1 MSNAVTKLYI
11 ETWGCQMNEYDSQKM
26 AELLRHSHGMSLTK
40 DPKEAHV
47 LLLNTCSIREKAQ
60 EKVFSQLGQWRYL
73 KESGQ
78 ARYIGVGG
86 CVASQEG
93 SAIFKRA
100 PFVDFVFGPQSLQ
113 QLPLLLNEVLAGKK
127 QLTQIEFL
135 PDEKFDQLPPPRAE
149 GPSAFVTIQEGCSKF
164 CKYCIVPFTRGPE
177 VNRSFT
183 DIFEEVEQ
191 LAAQQVREVTLLG
204 QNVNAYQGQLPT
216 GESLDLAT
224 LIFYLAEI
232 PGIERLRF
240 TTSHP
245 VEFSDTLVDAYAH
258 VPQLASHLHLPV
270 QSGSNRILQA
280 MGRGHTIE
288 SYIEKIRDLQKARPG
303 LSISSDFIVGYPGE
317 TEEDFMQT
325 LALVD
330 AIEFDQSF
338 SFIYSPRPGTLASGI
353 ECSVTMEEKK
363 QRIYRLQEKLNYY
376 AQKHLHA
383 AVGTRQRVLVS
394 GYSESGGTLAGRL
407 ENNRL
412 VHIQGAPESCIGRF
426 IQVHIDQALAHSLR
440 GTFIR
445 FDDPFIEQQLDL
457 TSHVLGLSLDCEKFK
472 LPEFES

>member
-1 MSNAVTKLYI
+1 MSAVTKLYI

-40 DPKEAHV
+40 NPEEAQV

-60 EKVFSQLGQWRYL
+60 EKVFSQLGQWRSL
-73 KESGQ
+73 KENGQ
-78 ARYIGVGG
+78 AQYIGVGG

-93 SAIFKRA
+93 AAIFKRA

-127 QLTQIEFL
+127 HLTQIEFL

-149 GPSAFVTIQEGCSKF
+149 GPTAFVTIQEGCSKF

-183 DIFEEVEQ
+183 AIFEEVEQ
-191 LAAQQVREVTLLG
+191 LAQQQVREVTLLG

-232 PGIERLRF
+232 PGIERIRF

-245 VEFSDTLVDAYAH
+245 VEFSDTLIDAYAH
-258 VPQLASHLHLPV
+258 VPELASHLHLPV

-288 SYIEKIRDLQKARPG
+288 SYIEKIRQLQKVRPN
-303 LSISSDFIVGYPGE
+303 LSISSDFIVGFPGE
-317 TEEDFMQT
+317 TEEDFQQT

-330 AIEFDQSF
+330 AIEFDLSF
-338 SFIYSPRPGTLASGI
+338 SFIYSPRPGTLATSLP
-353 ECSVTMEEKK
+353 CTLTLDEKK
-363 QRIYRLQEKLNYY
+363 QRIYKLQEKLSFY
-376 AQKHLHA
+376 AKKHLNA
-383 AVGTRQRVLVS
+383 CVDTRQRVLVT
-394 GYSESGGTLAGRL
+394 GYSQSGGTLEGRL

-412 VHIQGAPESCIGRF
+412 VHIEGATEKCLGRF
-426 IQVHIDQALAHSLR
+426 IQVHITEALVHSLR
-440 GTFIR
+440 GKFVR
-445 FDDPFIEQQLDL
+445 FDDPYMEQQLDL
-457 TSHVLGLSLDCEKFK
+457 ISYGLGQSA
-472 LPEFES
+472 ES

>member
-1 MSNAVTKLYI
+1 MGSLRTLYI

-26 AELLRHSHGMSLTK
+26 AELLQHSHGIALTK
-40 DPKEAHV
+40 DPKSADL

-60 EKVFSQLGQWRYL
+60 EKVFSLLGQWRFL
-73 KESGQ
+73 KEKGQ

-100 PFVDFVFGPQSLQ
+100 PFVDFVFGPQTLQ
-113 QLPLLLNEVLAGKK
+113 QLPLLLNEILQGKK
-127 QLTQIEFL
+127 QLTNIEFL

-149 GPSAFVTIQEGCSKF
+149 GPTAFVTIQEGCSKF

-183 DIFEEVEQ
+183 AIFEEVEQ
-191 LAAQQVREVTLLG
+191 LAAQQVREITLLG
-204 QNVNAYQGQLPT
+204 QNVNAYQGELPT

-245 VEFSDTLVDAYAH
+245 VEFSDTLIDAYEH

-270 QSGSNRILQA
+270 QSGSNRTLQS

-288 SYIEKIRDLQKARPG
+288 SYVEKIRQLQKVRPG

-317 TEEDFMQT
+317 TEEDFQDT
-325 LALVD
+325 LKLVD
-330 AIEFDQSF
+330 AIGFDLSY
-338 SFIYSPRPGTLASGI
+338 SFIYSSRPGTLASGL
-353 ECSVTMEEKK
+353 ECDLPLEEKK
-363 QRIYRLQEKLNYY
+363 RRLYRLQERLNHY
-376 AQKHLHA
+376 AKQHLQDCLD
-383 AVGTRQRVLVS
+383 RRERVLVIGHS
-394 GYSESGGTLAGRL
+394 KTGGTLEGRL

-412 VHIQGAPESCIGRF
+412 VHIEEAPEHCLGRF
-426 IQVHIDQALAHSLR
+426 VQVHITAVLAHSLR
-440 GTFIR
+440 GQFVR
-445 FDDPFIEQQLDL
+445 FDDPFMEQQLSMAQL
-457 TSHVLGLSLDCEKFK
+457 LE
-472 LPEFES
+472 PELAEM